1 MHTMHQNSPTGIP
14 TVCRATSFVDIHH
27 LPSARVTPTFLKAMN
42 SSPAAQG
49 EKPSQTQEELGTH
62 PSSGITSDS
71 VMPMVTK

>member
-1 MHTMHQNSPTGIP
+1 MHTMQQDSPTGIP

-27 LPSARVTPTFLKAMN
+27 LPSARVTPTFLMN